1 MKLRRS
7 QKSIWAFV
15 LTLAL
20 VLGEFA
26 CLPVKT
32 KEASAA
38 GYQDVTAIPAT
49 GSAIE
54 QDGKMEVKDLI
65 VANKTVDSVT
75 LNWNYFVSDDV
86 IFYIYKFDTPT
97 QTYAYVGKTSEKK
110 YICKDL
116 KATESCYYTVCAYN
130 EKTRK
135 QGFCTTP
142 VLVYPLP
149 AAVTNLKVDANQT
162 KSIQLSWNPVEGA
175 TGYQIYRA
183 GSSGA
188 YALVT
193 TVAQTAY
200 TDINLKAATTYR
212 YKVRA
217 YSFENTNCGA
227 FSAEVR
233 TTTTPATPALT
244 VKGGDEPCTSDME
257 SSFRC
262 IRLLCLLL

>member
-26 CLPVKT
+26 CLPVRT

-116 KATESCYYTVCAYN
+116 KATESCYYTVCAD
-130 EKTRK
+130 RK
-135 QGFCTTP
+135 STTSE
-142 VLVYPLP
+142 L
-149 AAVTNLKVDANQT
+149 Q
-162 KSIQLSWNPVEGA
+162 SH
-175 TGYQIYRA
+175 
-183 GSSGA
+183 
-188 YALVT
+188 
-193 TVAQTAY
+193 
-200 TDINLKAATTYR
+200 
-212 YKVRA
+212 
-217 YSFENTNCGA
+217 
-227 FSAEVR
+227 
-233 TTTTPATPALT
+233 
-244 VKGGDEPCTSDME
+244 
-257 SSFRC
+257 
-262 IRLLCLLL
+262 